1 MKEFPKN
8 WIINTVPPPKRPSPQ
23 NSDPYFCAMHC
34 LVTMQANEYLKRLNR
49 RIRKEFAIEKK
60 NNRALRRVRIALE
73 LGEERREIRTER
85 IRRRVEAKL
94 RESQDSK
101 NEPLEKETSSTFGN
115 KL

>member
-8 WIINTVPPPKRPSPQ
+8 WNINTVPPPKRPSSQ
-23 NSDPYFCAMHC
+23 RSDPYSCAVHC

-49 RIRKEFAIEKK
+49 HIRKEVAIEKK
-60 NNRALRRVRIALE
+60 KNRALRRVRMALE

-94 RESQDSK
+94 KESQDSK
-101 NEPLEKETSSTFGN
+101 KEPQWKETSSISGN